1 MLLNNTII
9 PSIRKYKHFE
19 QALACA
25 SEYVLLSEANIGNLQ
40 SLIGKCHQSG
50 KKVLI
55 HLELL
60 GGFKPDQA
68 GISFLK
74 NYYKVDGVISSNLS
88 ALRYAKKEGL
98 LTIFRVL
105 LIDSRSLDYSIDIVK
120 HNPPDAIEIL
130 PAE

>member
-1 MLLNNTII
+1 MISNNTII
-9 PSIRKYKHFE
+9 PSIRKYKYFE
-19 QALACA
+19 KALSCQ

-50 KKVLI
+50 KKVLV

-68 GISFLK
+68 GINLLK

-88 ALRYAKKEGL
+88 ALRYAKKRIADRISGF
-98 LTIFRVL
+98 TYRF
-105 LIDSRSLDYSIDIVK
+105 
-120 HNPPDAIEIL
+120 AI
-130 PAE
+130 A